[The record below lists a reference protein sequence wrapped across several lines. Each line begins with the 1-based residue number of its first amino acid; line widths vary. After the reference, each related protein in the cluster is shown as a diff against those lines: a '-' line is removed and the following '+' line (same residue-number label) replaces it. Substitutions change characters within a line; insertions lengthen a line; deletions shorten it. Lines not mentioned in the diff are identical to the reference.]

1 MLATSG
7 EFRLGA
13 AVVQVNPMSLWSANV
28 VEIACRHCGQKVMS
42 DELVAAQQQCGHC
55 GQLAVGEAAP
65 PMIGVA
71 AEDDPSAGTRGLVS
85 FRWWLIFGAVAGGAF
100 ALSFGLATAGAPGH
114 VRGLILGTF
123 GGVLL
128 FPFAVLALALGLLLT
143 PLTPQGMMAD
153 LFLSGVVDRASER
166 NYKPLLAVLAL
177 VLVLCMALGAF
188 YGYRA
193 NAAEL
198 PVAAHNMV
206 MGGKHGAPPPAPGSE
221 LALLLPAVLGGA
233 LLGAGLSGMCAVT
246 SRRR

>member
-1 MLATSG
+1 MAD
-7 EFRLGA
+7 E
-13 AVVQVNPMSLWSANV
+13 SA
-28 VEIACRHCGQKVMS
+28 
-42 DELVAAQQQCGHC
+42 AAQLQCGHC
-55 GQLAVGEAAP
+55 GQLAVGEAAQ
-65 PMIGVA
+65 PMIQWA
-71 AEDDPSAGTRGLVS
+71 AEGGPADRTQSLVS
-85 FRWWLIFGAVAGGAF
+85 FRWWLILGAVAGAAF

-128 FPFAVLALALGLLLT
+128 FPFAVLALGLGLLLT

-166 NYKPLLAVLAL
+166 NYKPLLAVLTL
-177 VLVLCMALGAF
+177 VLLVCMALGAF

-198 PVAAHNMV
+198 PVVAHKMV
-206 MGGKHGAPPPAPGSE
+206 VGGSHSAPPPAPGSE

-233 LLGAGLSGMCAVT
+233 LLGAGLGGLAAIT
-246 SRRR
+246 SRRS